1 MLTVLM
7 VNVDLPIRTS
17 CTRVGYSFAN
27 YGISNVTEFPC
38 MKKLIV

>member
-1 MLTVLM
+1 MWIYLSERRALELV
-7 VNVDLPIRTS
+7 S
-17 CTRVGYSFAN
+17 SFAN